1 MEAAVVQSMIKA
13 AVVGGS
19 GYVGGELIRLLLSH
33 PQVTL
38 SGIYGLGSVG
48 EEIYDLHPALRG
60 FTDLAV
66 QALPASVDEWPEFDV
81 IFLSLPHGESMK
93 LVPRL
98 PEESRV
104 IDLSG
109 DFRVRDSE
117 VFERYYGF
125 PHAAGDWHGRFT
137 YGLTELFS
145 GQVKESRL
153 IANPGCFAT
162 ACLLG
167 VAPLAKA
174 GIVEPHVVIDAKTG
188 SSGSGIK
195 PQKGTHHPERTEGF
209 LAYKMFR
216 HQHQPE
222 IAEALGRFAPSWNG
236 KVTLQAHS
244 APMVRGIFAS
254 IYTRLLPGFTGLD
267 VTKALADVYQ
277 GAPFI
282 RHVEGSPNVRW
293 VKGTNFADL
302 GFAVDGQDL
311 ALFVAID
318 NLGKGAAGQ
327 ALQNMN
333 LMFGLSETS
342 GLWHVGMIP

>member
-1 MEAAVVQSMIKA
+1 MVQSLIKA

-19 GYVGGELIRLLLSH
+19 GYVGGELIRLLLGH
-33 PQVTL
+33 PHISL
-38 SGIYGLGSVG
+38 EAIYGMGSVG

-66 QALPASVDEWPEFDV
+66 KALPVSADEWPELDV

-93 LVPRL
+93 LVPLL
-98 PEESRV
+98 PVGPRV

-109 DFRVRDSE
+109 DFRVRDSGA
-117 VFERYYGF
+117 FERYYGF
-125 PHAAGDWHGRFT
+125 AHAGGDWHGRFT
-137 YGLTELFS
+137 YGLTELFA

-174 GIVEPHVVIDAKTG
+174 GLIETHVVIDAKTG
-188 SSGSGIK
+188 STGSGVK
-195 PQKGTHHPERTEGF
+195 PQKGTHHPERAEGF
-209 LAYKMFR
+209 VAYKMFR

-222 IAEALGRFAPSWNG
+222 IAEALARFAPHWHG

-254 IYTRLLPGFTGLD
+254 IYARLVPGVTGLD
-267 VTKALADVYQ
+267 VAKALAEVYQ
-277 GAPFI
+277 GAPFV
-282 RHVEGSPNVRW
+282 RQVEGSPNVRW
-293 VKGTNFADL
+293 VKGTNFADI
-302 GFAVDGQDL
+302 GYAVDGDEL

-327 ALQNMN
+327 AVQNMN
-333 LMFGLSETS
+333 LMFGLRETS